1 MIKKLCL
8 FTPAGELLHGDE
20 QVIYCDA
27 GYQGIAKK
35 PEMEGK
41 SAEFRVMMRLGKRRA
56 LPDTADGK
64 LQDLIET
71 AKAHVR
77 AKVEHSFRVIKQ
89 QFGFHR
95 TLLRGMAKKRCKVN
109 VIAEL
114 VNVFLARRWLLAAV

>member
-1 MIKKLCL
+1 M
-8 FTPAGELLHGDE
+8 HGDE
-20 QVIYCDA
+20 QVVYCDA
-27 GYQGIAKK
+27 GYQGIAKT

-41 SAEFRVMMRLGKRRA
+41 SAEFRVVMRLGKRRA

-77 AKVEHSFRVIKQ
+77 AKVEHSFRAIKQ

-95 TLLRGMAKKRCKVN
+95 TLLRGMAKNHCKVN